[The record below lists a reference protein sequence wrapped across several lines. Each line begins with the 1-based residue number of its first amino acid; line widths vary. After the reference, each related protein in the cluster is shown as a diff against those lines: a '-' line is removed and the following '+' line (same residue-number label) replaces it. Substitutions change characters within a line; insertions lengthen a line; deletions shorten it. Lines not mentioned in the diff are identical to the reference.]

1 MVIQNKELQNRLK
14 KYNDYQMFN
23 IADIEDIMLEEAT
36 STKEEIE
43 EAFNDDTRGYTIKH
57 VIYVSLIL
65 SSVFAIALFIGVIFF
80 FRYLS

>member
-14 KYNDYQMFN
+14 KYNDWQMFN
-23 IADIEDIMLEEAT
+23 IADLEDIILEEKVT
-36 STKEEIE
+36 ITE
-43 EAFNDDTRGYTIKH
+43 EAKEAINDDSKCYTLKH
-57 VIYVSLIL
+57 IIYVSLIL

>member
-1 MVIQNKELQNRLK
+1 MVIQNKELQKRLK

-23 IADIEDIMLEEAT
+23 IADIEDIILEETT
-36 STKEEIE
+36 STKEEVE
-43 EAFNDDTRGYTIKH
+43 EAFNDDTKGYTIKH

-65 SSVFAIALFIGVIFF
+65 SSVFAVALVIGVVFF